1 MTGERQAGVV
11 TPSEAPQ
18 VGRPIGRDHYV
29 IDAAESRRQ
38 RFHRPE
44 RGLVAHVLRMCA
56 LLIVRWMPGLAGRRR
71 VSNMKRHRR
80 FARVVNGLGT
90 QGYLAGQTYREVQI
104 GKETR
109 PVLILPPGAT
119 VEVPYTPQD
128 SEDLVFGVAPVIEEH
143 EWSDGTWGWEVAC
156 GDDARAP
163 RMVTRVPTA
172 GRDDNVVYFPGDGWI
187 DVRLALDARA
197 GKSST
202 IVLSN
207 PKPDAESVPAF
218 PLAISAPQVLRR
230 RPSAERRC
238 VLVLSIESL
247 TDPIFLRKHH
257 SGVAVPSLESFAREA
272 VTYPVVYSTVDS
284 TLPFAGSMFTGLLPS
299 QHAIGNY
306 AVGADTF
313 DNRIISRQLP
323 LLQETMKRE
332 QFVTFAAAGANRLS
346 GKLGWTRGFD
356 IFLHDF
362 HKWSSDASVD
372 FDCLPRT
379 MEKFG
384 AYDTFMFAHIDYLHE
399 PLMCPGAAQG
409 RAHLYSQEALS
420 AAGDEASAAIFF
432 EQLTVVDRR
441 IGQLIQWLKDRGAYD
456 NTGILIT
463 GDHGCGLNWI
473 KHSAYSLYDE
483 RLRVPLIVKPPV
495 WAAAER
501 VPPAVASS
509 IPEIFRNIHA
519 WLGVPLDP
527 SLAALPQYR
536 SDTAGVAFAETIM
549 NPNKDYR
556 RHCIVI
562 MRPPFK
568 YACWN
573 RINWET
579 QEVEEFGDGRLFR
592 TRDGGD
598 EFDETSDRALDYPEV
613 ASDLRAQAHAV
624 IRENLAFLRRF
635 PPEAY

>member
-1 MTGERQAGVV
+1 MTDERQAGVE
-11 TPSEAPQ
+11 TP
-18 VGRPIGRDHYV
+18 VGRDHYI
-29 IDAAESRRQ
+29 IDAAELRRQ

-44 RGLVAHVLRMCA
+44 RGLVAYVLRMVA
-56 LLIVRWMPGLAGRRR
+56 LLLVRWMPGLAGRRR
-71 VSNMKRHRR
+71 AANMQRHRR

-90 QGYLAGQTYREVQI
+90 EGYLTGQTYREVQI

-109 PVLILPPGAT
+109 PVLILPPGAA
-119 VEVPYTPQD
+119 VEVPYTPQA
-128 SEDLVFGVAPVIEEH
+128 SEDLVFGVAPLIDEH
-143 EWSDGTWGWEVAC
+143 EWMDGTWGWEVAC

-163 RMVTRVPTA
+163 RMATRVPTA

-187 DVRLALDARA
+187 DVRLGLDARA
-197 GKSST
+197 GMPST

-207 PKPDAESVPAF
+207 PALASGSASAF
-218 PLAISAPQVLRR
+218 PLAVSAPQILKRR
-230 RPSAERRC
+230 TQAERRC

-247 TDPIFLRKHH
+247 TDPVFLRRHY
-257 SGVAVPSLESFAREA
+257 SGVAVPSLESFSREA
-272 VTYPVVYSTVDS
+272 VTYPLVYSTVDS

-313 DNRIISRQLP
+313 DNNIISRHVP
-323 LLQETMKRE
+323 LLQETLKRE
-332 QFVTFAAAGANRLS
+332 RFVTFAAAGANRLS

-356 IFLHDF
+356 VFLHDF

-379 MEKFG
+379 LEKFG
-384 AYDTFMFAHIDYLHE
+384 AYDTFIFAHIDYLHE
-399 PLMCPGAAQG
+399 PLVCPGAAQG

-420 AAGDEASAAIFF
+420 GAGDAASAAIYF
-432 EQLTVVDRR
+432 EQLTLVDRR
-441 IGQLIQWLKDRGAYD
+441 IGQLIQWIKDSGTYD
-456 NTGILIT
+456 NTGIFIT

-483 RLRVPLIVKPPV
+483 RLRVPLIVKPPR

-501 VPPAVASS
+501 VPPVVGSS

-519 WLGVPLDP
+519 WLGVPFDP
-527 SLAALPQYR
+527 SVAALPQYR
-536 SDTAGVAFAETIM
+536 DDAAGVAFAETIM

-556 RHCIVI
+556 RHCIAV

-568 YACWN
+568 YVCWN
-573 RINWET
+573 RLAWET
-579 QEVEEFGDGRLFR
+579 QTVEDFGDGRLFR
-592 TRDGGD
+592 MREGSD
-598 EFDETSDRALDYPEV
+598 EYDEAVDRALEYPDV
-613 ASDLRAQAHAV
+613 AAGLRAEAHAV
-624 IRENLAFLRRF
+624 IGENLAYLRRF